1 MAGHLLAVVCAW
13 CNRVVV
19 KAPPGAD
26 VTHTICPSCVDWTM
40 AHPESRRGFDAPDPE
55 ELLPMTGTAP
65 RQFRTV

>member
-19 KAPPGAD
+19 KGPAGAE

-40 AHPESRRGFDAPDPE
+40 THPDSRSEFEASDPDG
-55 ELLPMTGTAP
+55 LSPMTGTAP
-65 RQFRTV
+65 RQCRNV